1 MTAPG
6 FTGPA
11 GDVLVPATAVE
22 PAAGRERR
30 GYAGLAR
37 RLGLSLLSAA
47 ISIGIVLFA
56 WWAFLEYF
64 NVSAFSGKGPT
75 DVWHYLFGGGPVS
88 ATKAAADRRLMI
100 EESRITL
107 RDAGL
112 GLLFGTVIAIA
123 AAIAFNLWRSVERTF
138 MPIAMVLR
146 SVPLVAMTP
155 VIALIFGRNL
165 RTVTVVASVVTFF
178 PTLVNF
184 TLALRSTPKESID
197 LLHAYGASR
206 FETLRKV
213 QMPNA
218 LPALFA
224 SLRVAAPL
232 ALVGALLAEWLG
244 TGEGMGAQI
253 LRAGAVSDYPSVWTR
268 VVLVTLYSIILY
280 NVIGAIESRMLARYA
295 PNYGR

>member
-1 MTAPG
+1 MTIVNTQMPLPPTPVAP
-6 FTGPA
+6 
-11 GDVLVPATAVE
+11 E
-22 PAAGRERR
+22 SRERR
-30 GYAGLAR
+30 GFSGLFR
-37 RLGLSLLSAA
+37 RIGLSVLSAV

-64 NVSAFSGKGPT
+64 NVSAFSGKGPS
-75 DVWHYLFGGGPVS
+75 DVWHYLFGGGGV
-88 ATKAAADRRLMI
+88 TKAAEHRRIMI
-100 EESRITL
+100 DESKITL

-112 GLLFGTVIAIA
+112 GLVFGTVIAIA

-184 TLALRSTPKESID
+184 TLALRASPKESID
-197 LLHAYGASR
+197 LMRAYGASR

-213 QMPNA
+213 QMPKA

-244 TGEGMGAQI
+244 TGEGMGSHI
-253 LRAGAVSDYPSVWTR
+253 LGAGAVSDYPSVWTR